1 MIPTNG
7 TRSGANGSP
16 VRTISY
22 TGWVE
27 FKRDL
32 FFELYTDGRF
42 RRGQYLFRGAGD
54 ANWKLSTTFDRRFAA
69 IALPERMRL
78 WDELIAE
85 WRLGCID
92 AGVPAA
98 VTDDDRAL
106 WALGQHHGLP
116 TRMLD
121 WSMSPYVAAF
131 FAFRSHLLAQ
141 SQTHEQVAV
150 WVLHLDDPVWAD
162 SGVEVVAAP
171 ALANNRLRNQGGR
184 FTLCRAAVACL
195 EDYVERLAAGVALTR
210 CLIPAAEA
218 AVALGDLDAMGIT
231 DHELFPDLTGL
242 ADLATMRAAL
252 AVTHRV
258 PQVP

>member
-1 MIPTNG
+1 MTTI
-7 TRSGANGSP
+7 
-16 VRTISY
+16 RTIAYSS
-22 TGWVE
+22 WVE

-32 FFELYTDGRF
+32 FFELYPAGAF

-54 ANWKLSTTFDRRFAA
+54 ANWRLSTTFDRRFAQ
-69 IALPERMRL
+69 IPLPERMRL
-78 WDELIAE
+78 WHDLIAE
-85 WRLGCID
+85 WRLGCLD

-98 VTDDDRAL
+98 VTDDELAL
-106 WALGQHHGLP
+106 WALGRHHGLP

-141 SQTHEQVAV
+141 VQTHAQIAV
-150 WVLHLDDPVWAD
+150 WVLHLNDPVWQAG
-162 SGVEVVAAP
+162 GVEVVTIP
-171 ALANNRLRNQGGR
+171 AVANSRLRNQSGR
-184 FTLCRAAVACL
+184 FTLCRAAITCL
-195 EDYVERLAAGVALTR
+195 EEYVEERATSVALTR
-210 CLIPAAEA
+210 CLMPAAEA
-218 AVALGDLDAMGIT
+218 AIALGDLDAMGIT

-258 PQVP
+258 PHGP

>member
-1 MIPTNG
+1 MN
-7 TRSGANGSP
+7 A

-22 TGWVE
+22 GSWVE

-32 FFELYTDGRF
+32 FFELYPGGAF

-54 ANWKLSTTFDRRFAA
+54 GNWRLSTAFDRQFGDVPLER
-69 IALPERMRL
+69 RMRL

-85 WRLGCID
+85 WRRGCLES
-92 AGVPAA
+92 GVAPE
-98 VTDDDRAL
+98 VIGDDRAL

-121 WSMSPYVAAF
+121 WSLSPYVAAF
-131 FAFRSHLLAQ
+131 FAFRSHLLATTA
-141 SQTHEQVAV
+141 SHEQVAV
-150 WVLHLDDPVWAD
+150 WVLHLDEPVW
-162 SGVEVVAAP
+162 SGTGVEIVVAP
-171 ALANNRLRNQGGR
+171 AVGNNRLRNQGGR
-184 FTLCRAAVACL
+184 FTLCRAAVGCL
-195 EDYVERLAAGVALTR
+195 EDYVERLSADVALTR
-210 CLIPAAEA
+210 CLIPAGEA
-218 AVALGDLDAMGIT
+218 ATALGDLDAMGIT

-258 PQVP
+258 PEVP